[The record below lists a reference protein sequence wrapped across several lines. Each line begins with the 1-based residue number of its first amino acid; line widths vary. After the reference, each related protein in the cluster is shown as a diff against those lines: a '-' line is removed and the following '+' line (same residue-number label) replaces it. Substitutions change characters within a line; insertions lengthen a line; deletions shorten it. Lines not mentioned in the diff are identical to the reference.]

1 MINKY
6 PLCILNIQDGLM
18 RKIVL
23 LTKDDSLKKEL
34 SAALPE
40 GYSFS
45 GQAFGPRSIVFLDID
60 TMRAGD
66 IREMSN
72 KNFVVAATKQK
83 RTDQVMEAATFGAYE
98 TVHRPLRK
106 DILLG
111 LLDELHELGEEIKTF
126 IAVTPPSPA
135 ATTCAIVGHSP
146 VIMDTCKKL
155 ARLSQVEAP
164 VLVTGET
171 GTGKELVAESI
182 AQLSSRFGKPFV
194 VVNCAAVPET
204 LLESELFGFEKGS
217 FTGAAAAKEGMLK
230 IADEGCV
237 FFDEVGE
244 LPLSLQGKLLRFLQ
258 TQTFYPI
265 GGTKEIQV
273 NVRVISATNRDLSA
287 MVKEGR
293 FREDI
298 YHRLSVTSIH
308 IPPLRERKGDIL
320 PLVHFFVNRYR
331 NTAPRPIRGITKAFR
346 KRLLSHDWPGNI
358 RELENVIRSAI
369 ALSKTEYLTT
379 FELKDMGERPGPGE
393 KAAFSGS
400 LSSALIPS
408 LKEAIEKKDRDIYE
422 SLHREVDRT
431 ILDYVLTYTRENQSL
446 AARLLG
452 INRLTLRKKLG
463 LLR

>member
-1 MINKY
+1 MK
-6 PLCILNIQDGLM
+6 
-18 RKIVL
+18 KIVL
-23 LTKDDSLKKEL
+23 LTKDGSLKKEV
-34 SAALPE
+34 SAVMPVE
-40 GYSFS
+40 YSL
-45 GQAFGPRSIVFLDID
+45 FGETSAQGSIVFFDID

-66 IREMSN
+66 IREISQ
-72 KNFVVAATKQK
+72 KHFLIAVTKHK
-83 RTDQVMEAATFGAYE
+83 KTEQVMETATFGAYE
-98 TVHRPLRK
+98 TIHRPLRK
-106 DILLG
+106 DVLLG
-111 LLDELHELGEEIKTF
+111 LLDELHNLGREIKNVVT
-126 IAVTPPSPA
+126 VTPPSPA
-135 ATTCAIVGHSP
+135 ATTCAIVGHSS
-146 VIMDTCKKL
+146 IILDTCKKL

-164 VLVTGET
+164 VLIMGET

-217 FTGAAAAKEGMLK
+217 FTGAVAPKEGMLK

-265 GGTKEIQV
+265 GGTRETQV

-293 FREDI
+293 FREDL

-308 IPPLRERKGDIL
+308 IPPLRERREDIL
-320 PLVHFFVNRYR
+320 PLIHFFVNRYR
-331 NTAPRPIRGITKAFR
+331 NTAPRPISGITRAFL
-346 KRLLSHDWPGNI
+346 KKLLSYEWPGNI
-358 RELENVIRSAI
+358 RELENIIRSAL

-379 FELKDMGERPGPGE
+379 FELKELGERTRPGE
-393 KAAFSGS
+393 KKDISETLASV
-400 LSSALIPS
+400 LIPA
-408 LKEAIEKKDRDIYE
+408 LRAAVERKDKDVYE
-422 SLHREVDRT
+422 TIHREVDRAV
-431 ILDYVLTYTRENQSL
+431 LDYVMTYTRENQSR

-463 LLR
+463 GLR

>member
-1 MINKY
+1 
-6 PLCILNIQDGLM
+6 M
-18 RKIVL
+18 RKIIL
-23 LTKDDSLKKEL
+23 LTKDGSLKKEV
-34 SAALPE
+34 SSALPG

-45 GQAFGPRSIVFLDID
+45 GPASGPRTIVFFDID

-66 IREMSN
+66 IREMSR
-72 KNFVVAATKQK
+72 KHFVVTVTKQK

-98 TVHRPLRK
+98 TIHRPLRK
-106 DILLG
+106 EILG
-111 LLDELHELGEEIKTF
+111 RLLDELHDMGEEIKTF
-126 IAVTPPSPA
+126 IAVTPPPPA
-135 ATTCAIVGHSP
+135 ATTCAIVGHSS

-164 VLVTGET
+164 VLITGET

-217 FTGAAAAKEGMLK
+217 FTGAVAAKEGILK

-258 TQTFYPI
+258 TLTFYPL
-265 GGTKEIQV
+265 GSTREIQV

-287 MVKEGR
+287 MVREGR
-293 FREDI
+293 FREDLF
-298 YHRLSVTSIH
+298 HRLSVTSIH

-320 PLVHFFVNRYR
+320 PLIHFFVNRYR
-331 NTAPRPIRGITKAFR
+331 NTAPRPIKGITKAFQ
-346 KRLLSHDWPGNI
+346 KKLLFHDWPGNI
-358 RELENVIRSAI
+358 RELENIIRSAI

-379 FELKDMGERPGPGE
+379 HELKELGDRPEPRE
-393 KAAFSGS
+393 KAAFSGG

-422 SLHREVDRT
+422 SIHREVDKT
-431 ILDYVLTYTRENQSL
+431 ILDYVLTYTRENQSR

>member
-1 MINKY
+1 
-6 PLCILNIQDGLM
+6 M

-23 LTKDDSLKKEL
+23 FTKDATLKKEL
-34 SAALPE
+34 SAALP
-40 GYSFS
+40 GDYSFPA
-45 GQAFGPRSIVFLDID
+45 QLAGPRSIVLFDID

-66 IREMSN
+66 IREMSE
-72 KNFVVAATKQK
+72 KHFVVAVTKQK

-98 TVHRPLRK
+98 TVHRPMGKDVLLR
-106 DILLG
+106 
-111 LLDELHELGEEIKTF
+111 LLDELHDLGEETRTF
-126 IAVTPPSPA
+126 IAVAPPSSA

-146 VIMDTCKKL
+146 IIMDTCKKL

-164 VLVTGET
+164 VLITGET
-171 GTGKELVAESI
+171 GTGKELVAESV

-194 VVNCAAVPET
+194 VVNCAAMPET

-217 FTGAAAAKEGMLK
+217 FTGAVAAKEGMLK
-230 IADEGCV
+230 IANEGCV

-265 GGTKEIQV
+265 GSTRERQV
-273 NVRVISATNRDLSA
+273 NVRVISATNRDLPA

-293 FREDI
+293 FREDL

-331 NTAPRPIRGITKAFR
+331 NTAPRPIRGITKAFQ
-346 KRLLSHDWPGNI
+346 KKLLSHDWPGNI
-358 RELENVIRSAI
+358 RELENIIRSAI

-379 FELKDMGERPGPGE
+379 HELKELGDRSASRGGT
-393 KAAFSGS
+393 AASET
-400 LSSALIPS
+400 LSSALIPA
-408 LKEAIEKKDRDIYE
+408 LREAIEKKEKDIFGTI
-422 SLHREVDRT
+422 HREVDRT
-431 ILDYVLTYTRENQSL
+431 ILDYVLTYTRENQSR

-452 INRLTLRKKLG
+452 INRLTLRKKIG